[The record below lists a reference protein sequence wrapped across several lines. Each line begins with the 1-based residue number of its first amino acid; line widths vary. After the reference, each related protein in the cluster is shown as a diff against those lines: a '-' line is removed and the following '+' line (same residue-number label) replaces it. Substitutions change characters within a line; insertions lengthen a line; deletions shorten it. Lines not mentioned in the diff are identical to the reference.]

1 MKFFPGKNIDF
12 FLTCRQNREA
22 VSQVANILSFEPI
35 IVINRIGANRIYTSL
50 SRLSLT
56 TRGSPSLLLRFC
68 PRMSKRIRT
77 RVTSRSPR
85 SRRIQRTLQ
94 LKKEKNVP
102 RRPEKYASRDA
113 SSIALSSA
121 IFSPRVRNFSFFF
134 FYIRDRFLKRYLSIS
149 LSLSL
154 PVFSDREEEN
164 GRGVAPKATNEREKR
179 KGKESLERSNK
190 TRASIHGWKPVEKSF
205 SRSSLSDQRSSMRV
219 RVIRVSNVTR
229 GSVARSKK
237 NNLEMKREES

>member
-154 PVFSDREEEN
+154 FFPTEKKKMDVVWRQKRRTSGKKEKERNRSSGAIKLERPFMVGNLLKNRSPAPLSPALVDVGACYTCFERNAWQRRAFEEE
-164 GRGVAPKATNEREKR
+164 
-179 KGKESLERSNK
+179 
-190 TRASIHGWKPVEKSF
+190 
-205 SRSSLSDQRSSMRV
+205 
-219 RVIRVSNVTR
+219 
-229 GSVARSKK
+229 
-237 NNLEMKREES
+237 

>member
-1 MKFFPGKNIDF
+1 M
-12 FLTCRQNREA
+12 
-22 VSQVANILSFEPI
+22 ANILSFKPI

-56 TRGSPSLLLRFC
+56 DDDTRFSVLAATFLSANVEAHSNTSHVTLAAV
-68 PRMSKRIRT
+68 SKDLENAAIEKRKKRA
-77 RVTSRSPR
+77 SSPR
-85 SRRIQRTLQ
+85 EIRISGCIVDRIVLR
-94 LKKEKNVP
+94 NIF
-102 RRPEKYASRDA
+102 A
-113 SSIALSSA
+113 SSAK
-121 IFSPRVRNFSFFF
+121 FFF
-134 FYIRDRFLKRYLSIS
+134 LFFLYQRPVPKTLSFD

-205 SRSSLSDQRSSMRV
+205 SRSSLSS
-219 RVIRVSNVTR
+219 
-229 GSVARSKK
+229 ARRCGCV
-237 NNLEMKREES
+237 LYVFRT

>member
-1 MKFFPGKNIDF
+1 M
-12 FLTCRQNREA
+12 
-22 VSQVANILSFEPI
+22 ANILSFEPI

-56 TRGSPSLLLRFC
+56 DDNTRFSVLAATFLSANVEAHSNTSHVTLAAV
-68 PRMSKRIRT
+68 SKDLENAAIEKRKKRA
-77 RVTSRSPR
+77 SSPR
-85 SRRIQRTLQ
+85 EIRISGCIVDRIVLR
-94 LKKEKNVP
+94 NIF
-102 RRPEKYASRDA
+102 A
-113 SSIALSSA
+113 SSAK
-121 IFSPRVRNFSFFF
+121 FFF
-134 FYIRDRFLKRYLSIS
+134 LFFLYQRPVPKTLSFD

-205 SRSSLSDQRSSMRV
+205 SRSSLSS
-219 RVIRVSNVTR
+219 
-229 GSVARSKK
+229 ARRCGCV
-237 NNLEMKREES
+237 LYVFRT

>member
-56 TRGSPSLLLRFC
+56 DDDTRFSVLAATFLSANVEAHSNTSHVTLAAV
-68 PRMSKRIRT
+68 SKDLENAAIEKRKKRA
-77 RVTSRSPR
+77 SSPR
-85 SRRIQRTLQ
+85 EIRISGCIVDRIVLR
-94 LKKEKNVP
+94 NIF
-102 RRPEKYASRDA
+102 A
-113 SSIALSSA
+113 SSAK
-121 IFSPRVRNFSFFF
+121 FFF
-134 FYIRDRFLKRYLSIS
+134 LFFLYQRPVPKTLSFD

-205 SRSSLSDQRSSMRV
+205 SRSSLSS
-219 RVIRVSNVTR
+219 
-229 GSVARSKK
+229 ARRCGCV
-237 NNLEMKREES
+237 LYVFRT

>member
-1 MKFFPGKNIDF
+1 M
-12 FLTCRQNREA
+12 
-22 VSQVANILSFEPI
+22 ANILSFEPI

-56 TRGSPSLLLRFC
+56 DDDTRFSVLAATFLSANVEAHSNTSHVTLAAV
-68 PRMSKRIRT
+68 SKDLENAAIEKRKKRA
-77 RVTSRSPR
+77 SSPR
-85 SRRIQRTLQ
+85 EIRISGCIVDRIVLR
-94 LKKEKNVP
+94 NIF
-102 RRPEKYASRDA
+102 A
-113 SSIALSSA
+113 SSAK
-121 IFSPRVRNFSFFF
+121 FFF
-134 FYIRDRFLKRYLSIS
+134 LFFLYQRPVPKTLSFD

-205 SRSSLSDQRSSMRV
+205 SRSSLSSV
-219 RVIRVSNVTR
+219 RRCGCVLYVFRT
-229 GSVARSKK
+229 
-237 NNLEMKREES
+237 

>member
-1 MKFFPGKNIDF
+1 M
-12 FLTCRQNREA
+12 
-22 VSQVANILSFEPI
+22 ANILSFEPI

-56 TRGSPSLLLRFC
+56 DDDTRFSVLAATFLSANVEAHSNTSHVTLAAV
-68 PRMSKRIRT
+68 SKDLENAAIEKRKKRA
-77 RVTSRSPR
+77 SSPR
-85 SRRIQRTLQ
+85 EIRISGCIVDRIVLR
-94 LKKEKNVP
+94 NIF
-102 RRPEKYASRDA
+102 A
-113 SSIALSSA
+113 SSAK
-121 IFSPRVRNFSFFF
+121 FFF
-134 FYIRDRFLKRYLSIS
+134 LFFLYQRPVPKTLSFD

-205 SRSSLSDQRSSMRV
+205 SRSSLSS
-219 RVIRVSNVTR
+219 
-229 GSVARSKK
+229 ARRCGCV
-237 NNLEMKREES
+237 LYVFRT